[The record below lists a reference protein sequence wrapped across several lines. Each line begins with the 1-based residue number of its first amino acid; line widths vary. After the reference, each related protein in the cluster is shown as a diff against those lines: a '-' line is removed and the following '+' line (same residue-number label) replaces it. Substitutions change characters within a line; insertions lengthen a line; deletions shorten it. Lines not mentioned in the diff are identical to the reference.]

1 MTSRAAKPLAAAAI
15 AQLEADG
22 VTTLIGT
29 VVNPAGLTLAKTV
42 PLRRMGTFA
51 DPGLGAS
58 PVWHVFAIDQTGI
71 VFGDAIGVV
80 GDQRIRIDLG
90 ALRILG
96 DGLAWAPGAFFNQ
109 DGSPDPYCSR
119 GALSRVAD
127 RLTDAGIDA
136 VVGHEMEFVLV
147 GPDGAPLPS
156 HLWAQYGLAGVLEF
170 EGFVRDV
177 TNAAAGSG
185 VSIEQFH
192 PEYGRNQFEISLSP
206 VPPLAAADQLVLM
219 RIIIGRVARQHG
231 LRISLSPVPFAES
244 VGSGSHQHF
253 SLTRGDTPL
262 FSGGNGVGSMAPEG
276 QSAIAGLIAGLPEA
290 QGMLC
295 GSVLSGMRLKPGHW
309 SGAYVC
315 WGTENREAAV
325 RFLIG
330 GPSNPCGANVEV
342 KVIDPSANPY
352 LATATILGL
361 ALDGIE
367 CKLSLGQETTVGP
380 ATLTDAQREQAGIA
394 LLSPDHRE
402 AIDRLDRSSLLRSI
416 LGDEVVDATVAVR
429 RYEHATYGDMAP
441 DELADKFRL
450 AWSV

>member
-1 MTSRAAKPLAAAAI
+1 
-15 AQLEADG
+15 
-22 VTTLIGT
+22 
-29 VVNPAGLTLAKTV
+29 
-42 PLRRMGTFA
+42 
-51 DPGLGAS
+51 
-58 PVWHVFAIDQTGI
+58 
-71 VFGDAIGVV
+71 
-80 GDQRIRIDLG
+80 
-90 ALRILG
+90 
-96 DGLAWAPGAFFNQ
+96 
-109 DGSPDPYCSR
+109 
-119 GALSRVAD
+119 
-127 RLTDAGIDA
+127 
-136 VVGHEMEFVLV
+136 
-147 GPDGAPLPS
+147 
-156 HLWAQYGLAGVLEF
+156 
-170 EGFVRDV
+170 
-177 TNAAAGSG
+177 
-185 VSIEQFH
+185 
-192 PEYGRNQFEISLSP
+192 
-206 VPPLAAADQLVLM
+206 
-219 RIIIGRVARQHG
+219 
-231 LRISLSPVPFAES
+231 
-244 VGSGSHQHF
+244 
-253 SLTRGDTPL
+253 L
-262 FSGGNGVGSMAPEG
+262 FSGGNGVGSMTPEG

-367 CKLSLGQETTVGP
+367 RKLSLGQETTVGP

-394 LLSPDHRE
+394 LLSPDHCE

-441 DELADKFRL
+441 DELA
-450 AWSV
+450 